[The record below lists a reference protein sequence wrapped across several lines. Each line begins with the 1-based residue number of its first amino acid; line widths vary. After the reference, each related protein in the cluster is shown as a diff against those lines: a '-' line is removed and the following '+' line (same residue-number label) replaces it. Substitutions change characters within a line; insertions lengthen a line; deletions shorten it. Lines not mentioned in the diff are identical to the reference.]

1 MIVKLQSVLSRICIV
16 GTSSAFAVLIFAVL
30 VQVVGRTIGSSPV
43 WTEELTR
50 FALLYLAA
58 FGVGLSLNT
67 GDLVNVDVLCEN
79 LPGRLPRILRLISA
93 TLTVVFAAALII
105 PAYKFTKI
113 GNFQHSPALNWRM
126 DYIHASILVLLT
138 TLALFGAFRLALM
151 LSGKS
156 TGEAKPLF
164 EKSE

>member
-1 MIVKLQSVLSRICIV
+1 MIVKLQSVLTRICIV
-16 GTSSAFAVLIFAVL
+16 GTTSAFAVLIFAVL

-67 GDLVNVDVLCEN
+67 GDLVNVDVLCES
-79 LPGRLPRILRLISA
+79 LPGKFPRIFRIISA
-93 TLTVVFAAALII
+93 TFTVLFAMMLII

-113 GNFQHSPALNWRM
+113 GSLQHSPALNWRM
-126 DYIHASILVLLT
+126 DYIHASVLVLLT

-151 LSGKS
+151 LKGKS
-156 TGEAKPLF
+156 SGEAKPLF
-164 EKSE
+164 EKFE